1 MVSGER
7 GEDIFF
13 FFFENWSKF
22 ACRLPWLQNVLLTYW
37 KYLLTFH
44 ACPIHSDSSG
54 LPPDNC
60 RVFHNCPCRRLW
72 PLRWSRSAVTQMEL
86 RTHSFLRFPA
96 HVWLKW
102 LRRFESDIP
111 TYSTVFRSLWCESKL
126 ERVIVAGCGKV
137 FLESLAYAI
146 LMSFVFSLLHVET
159 IGGCTALWCFKEQRC
174 LCPLNERF
182 KFLATTL
189 EGWNLMAVIVPVY

>member
-1 MVSGER
+1 MPVPSTATVQDCHPTIAGYFTTALVVDC
-7 GEDIFF
+7 GL
-13 FFFENWSKF
+13 
-22 ACRLPWLQNVLLTYW
+22 CVGVVQLL
-37 KYLLTFH
+37 
-44 ACPIHSDSSG
+44 
-54 LPPDNC
+54 
-60 RVFHNCPCRRLW
+60 
-72 PLRWSRSAVTQMEL
+72 TQMEL